1 MDTVT
6 LYYNNVHMF
15 LEAWG
20 MWSIL
25 VLLMLKTVL
34 GILVAIQKNEFKWF
48 YLANVLK
55 NDALKV
61 VTLFLLQ
68 LATHAT
74 NTAGVG
80 DVTVAGGGAL
90 LLADLTAGVVK
101 NLAAL
106 LPSVGDNVPSSFREP
121 ARLRLGNPK
130 NLG

>member
-1 MDTVT
+1 MDTVA
-6 LYYNNVHMF
+6 LYYHSIQAF
-15 LEAWG
+15 LVDWG

-25 VLLMLKTVL
+25 VLLLLKTAL
-34 GILVAIQKNEFKWF
+34 GVLVAIQKNEFKWF

-68 LATHAT
+68 VATHAT
-74 NTAGVG
+74 NTQGVG
-80 DVTVAGGGAL
+80 DVTVASGGAL

-106 LPSVGDNVPSSFREP
+106 IPAVGDNVPSSFREP